1 MVAWPKLMHVLSRFS
16 QMGTDKEDQTM
27 NLGNI
32 NFKKQDGIG
41 WIQFNR
47 PEKLNALNP
56 DVLKD
61 LEKAVVG
68 CEEDDSIR
76 VVVLKGN
83 DKAFVAGAD
92 IENMAKGDIKFAYE
106 LTDLTMQVQERL
118 ADLPKPTIAAISGYA
133 LGAGCEV
140 ALCCD
145 FRIAAKNAVLG
156 LPEITLGIIPGGGG
170 TQRLPRLV
178 NLGAAA
184 KIILLGERINSEQAE
199 KIGLVD
205 KVVPLDRLEEEASSL
220 ASKLMQRSSLALRA
234 AKTAMRKGLSTSL
247 KEGLQIEQNLFCML
261 FGTEDQK
268 EGMGAF
274 LEKRKPLFKGR

>member
-1 MVAWPKLMHVLSRFS
+1 
-16 QMGTDKEDQTM
+16 M
-27 NLGNI
+27 NLRYI

-41 WIQFNR
+41 WIKFNR

-56 DVLKD
+56 DVLRD
-61 LEKAVVG
+61 LEAAVIC
-68 CEEDDSIR
+68 CEEDNSIR

-92 IENMAKGDIKFAYE
+92 IENMAKGDVKFAYE
-106 LTDLTMQVQERL
+106 LSDLTMRVQERL

-145 FRIAAKNAVLG
+145 FRIAADNAILG

-178 NLGAAA
+178 RLGAANRL
-184 KIILLGERINSEQAE
+184 ILLGERMNSEEAE
-199 KIGLVD
+199 KAGLVD
-205 KVVPLDRLEEEASSL
+205 KVVPLAEMEEHVRTL
-220 ASKLMQRSSLALRA
+220 ASKLLEMPPLALRA
-234 AKTAMRKGLSTSL
+234 AKIAMCKGLNISL
-247 KEGLQIEQNLFCML
+247 KDGLQMEKDLFSML

-268 EGMGAF
+268 EGMLAF
-274 LEKRKPLFKGR
+274 FEKRRPVFKGK